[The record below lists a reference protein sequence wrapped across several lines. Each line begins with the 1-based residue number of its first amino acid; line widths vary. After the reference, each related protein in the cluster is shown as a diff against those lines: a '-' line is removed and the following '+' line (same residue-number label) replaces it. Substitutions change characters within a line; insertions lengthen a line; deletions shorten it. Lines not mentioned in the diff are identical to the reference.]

1 MSERNY
7 RRGGKRRPAQRFT
20 LKEGAKN
27 YRNERWKARVSEEV
41 EKSSNDG
48 TMRLNRYIANSG
60 VCSRRDAEKL
70 ILNGEITINGKVVTA
85 LGTRVS
91 KNDKVAHNGVLL
103 NPEERVY
110 ILLNKPKNTVSTAS
124 DPEGRRTV
132 LDIVENACDERIYP
146 VGRLDRNTTGV
157 LLLTNDGELSKKL
170 THPSY
175 EVKKIYHV
183 KLNSPLSQQHFDEIK
198 NGVKLED
205 GLMKVDEISYINE
218 SGKKEVGVEI
228 HSGKNRIVRRLFEH
242 FGYEVTYLD
251 RVYFSGLT
259 KANLAR
265 GKWRFLTEKEI
276 TFLKAGMLK

>member
-7 RRGGKRRPAQRFT
+7 RRGGKRRPAQRFA
-20 LKEGAKN
+20 LKEGAKS
-27 YRNERWKARVSEEV
+27 YRNERRRTETPEEV
-41 EKSSNDG
+41 EKRSDDG

-91 KNDKVAHNGVLL
+91 KSDKVAHNGVLL

-183 KLNSPLSQQHFDEIK
+183 KLNAPLSQQHFDEIK

-276 TFLKAGMLK
+276 TFLKAGMLR